1 MVNEINPPVVENEG
15 DELLTFTLRRPTLWV
30 SVLIPIAFALG
41 LGIGFL
47 TWGRGNQPQVAYQG
61 AEPQTDGAAVAE
73 AEIAEIEEEPVATPQ
88 RIDISIEDNDPVRG
102 PEDAPI
108 TIIEFSDYEC
118 PYCQRYNQEVA
129 SRLLKEYEGQI
140 RYIFK
145 DFPLTNV
152 HPNALPAAA
161 AALCAHEQ
169 ESFWEYHDLLFSM
182 KEGLSSDALLSYA
195 ETLELDTESFTQCV
209 GEERYND
216 EVLADLEFA
225 ANLGVR
231 STPTFLINGLPVIG
245 AQPYEVFA
253 QVIDQEL
260 NGGE

>member
-1 MVNEINPPVVENEG
+1 MINEINPSNVENEE
-15 DELLTFTLRRPTLWV
+15 DELVTFTLRRPTLWV
-30 SVLIPIAFALG
+30 SVLIPIAFAFG

-47 TWGRGNQPQVAYQG
+47 AWGRGTEAQVVYQQSQPQDG
-61 AEPQTDGAAVAE
+61 GAAVAE
-73 AEIAEIEEEPVATPQ
+73 AEAQEQEPAAPQ
-88 RIDISIEDNDPVRG
+88 RIDIPIDENDPVRG

-108 TIIEFSDYEC
+108 TIIEFSDFEC

-129 SRLLKEYEGQI
+129 GRLLENYEGQI

-145 DFPLTNV
+145 DFPLTNI

-169 ESFWEYHDLLFSM
+169 DAFWGYHDLLFANE
-182 KEGLSSDALLSYA
+182 EGLSSEALLSYA
-195 ETLELDTESFTQCV
+195 ESLDLDMEGFSACV
-209 GEERYND
+209 EEERYNE

-260 NGGE
+260 GAAE